1 MTPHASPGS
10 QRWRWAVLSIL
21 CVTLLLVSL
30 DLTILSVALPS
41 IVRALHAT
49 SSQLQWIVDA
59 YAIAFA
65 GLLLTLGALGDRVG
79 RKWVFLAGLL
89 VFAAGSA
96 FSAFSGSIGWLTV
109 GRVVMGAGAAAL
121 MPCTL
126 SILTN
131 VFSADRDRG
140 RAIGI
145 WSATAG
151 LGVAI
156 GPILGGFLLVHY
168 WWGSVFLINVPIA
181 ALGGLAAIFLV
192 PNSRNVQSKKPDPV
206 GMLLSVLG
214 FGLLLWAI
222 IEAPSLTWTA
232 PPVTGALAASAAL
245 IAGFIVWEH
254 RRTDPMLPVS
264 FFRNRR
270 YSAAIASLALV
281 IFALLGLLFLMT
293 QYLQFVLGFSAFRA
307 GLAIGPVALVLLVIA
322 PFSAVL
328 ARRIGTKSVIVP
340 GLLLIALGLGFLS
353 QTTVSDGYRWC
364 LPFFLLIGCGVG
376 LALAPSTDSVM
387 GSVPKDEAGV
397 GSATSDTSM
406 QVGGALGVAVLGT
419 ALNLRYQHLMTV
431 LISGHAVP
439 SAIRDVILGSLGGAL
454 QVAARIPGPT
464 GAALADAARRSFVS
478 GMDLGLLIAAIVVAA
493 AAALVL
499 LALPQRPH
507 PKHPAG
513 WPRAGTLPATHS
525 QQPVPRPLNTQ
536 LKPRPSRISRLR
548 PACSRPPCSPRR
560 SGTWSEARRSPWSW
574 QPGPW
579 PRGVG
584 LRRGTGRVK
593 EVAMPSGA
601 SLSSVRDAGRD
612 FGRLLA
618 GPHAAVRDPAGLE
631 LEPDRYFQLSRRVA
645 VQVHVNFTRTASA
658 GRSRSC
664 ALPGPANQRYQE

>member
-1 MTPHASPGS
+1 MRLDAGPGS
-10 QRWRWAVLSIL
+10 RRWRWASLSIL

-30 DLTILSVALPS
+30 DLTILNVALPS
-41 IVRALHAT
+41 IVRGLHAT

-59 YAIAFA
+59 YAVAFA

-96 FSAFSGSIGWLTV
+96 FSAWSGSVGWLTA

-151 LGVAI
+151 IGVAI

-181 ALGGLAAIFLV
+181 AVGALAAVFLV
-192 PNSRNVQSKKPDPV
+192 PNSRNAQAKKPDPV

-222 IEAPSLTWTA
+222 IQAPGWTWGA
-232 PPVTGALAASAAL
+232 PPIVGALAASAAL
-245 IAGFIVWEH
+245 IAGFVVWE
-254 RRTDPMLPVS
+254 RSLADPMLPVS

-293 QYLQFVLGFSAFRA
+293 QYLQFVLAFSAFRA
-307 GLAIGPVALVLLVIA
+307 GLAIGPVALVLLIAA

-340 GLLLIALGLGFLS
+340 GLLLIAAGLGFLS
-353 QTTVSDGYRWC
+353 QTAMGDGYRWC

-376 LALAPSTDSVM
+376 LALAPSIDSVM
-387 GSVPKDEAGV
+387 GSVPKEQAGV

-406 QVGGALGVAVLGT
+406 QVGGGLGVAVLGT
-419 ALNLRYQHLMTV
+419 ALNTRYQHLMSA
-431 LISGHAVP
+431 LIGHHPVP
-439 SAIRDVILGSLGGAL
+439 QAIREVILGSLGGAL
-454 QVAARIPGPT
+454 QVAARIPGST
-464 GAALADAARRSFVS
+464 GAALADAARRSFLS
-478 GMDLGLLIAAIVVAA
+478 GMDLALLIGSITVAA

-499 LALPQRPH
+499 LALPQH
-507 PKHPAG
+507 PP
-513 WPRAGTLPATHS
+513 PPGTP
-525 QQPVPRPLNTQ
+525 TQ
-536 LKPRPSRISRLR
+536 
-548 PACSRPPCSPRR
+548 A
-560 SGTWSEARRSPWSW
+560 
-574 QPGPW
+574 
-579 PRGVG
+579 
-584 LRRGTGRVK
+584 
-593 EVAMPSGA
+593 
-601 SLSSVRDAGRD
+601 
-612 FGRLLA
+612 
-618 GPHAAVRDPAGLE
+618 
-631 LEPDRYFQLSRRVA
+631 PDRLASR
-645 VQVHVNFTRTASA
+645 
-658 GRSRSC
+658 G
-664 ALPGPANQRYQE
+664 

>member
-1 MTPHASPGS
+1 MTPRASPGS
-10 QRWRWAVLSIL
+10 HRWRWAALSVL

-41 IVRALHAT
+41 IVRGLHAT
-49 SSQLQWIVDA
+49 SSQLQWIIDA
-59 YAIAFA
+59 YAVAFA

-79 RKWVFLAGLL
+79 RKWVFLAGLF

-96 FSAFSGSIGWLTV
+96 FSAFSGSVGWLTA
-109 GRVVMGAGAAAL
+109 GRVVMGIGAAAL

-131 VFSADRDRG
+131 VFSTDRDRG

-181 ALGGLAAIFLV
+181 AAGGVAAIFVV
-192 PNSRNVQSKKPDPV
+192 PNSRNARAKRPDPV

-222 IEAPSLTWTA
+222 IEAPGRTWGA
-232 PPVTGALAASAAL
+232 PPIAGALAASAAL

-254 RRTDPMLPVS
+254 RRSDPMLPVS

-293 QYLQFVLGFSAFRA
+293 QYLQFVLGLSALRA
-307 GLAIGPVALVLLVIA
+307 GLAIGPVALVLLVTA

-340 GLLLIALGLGFLS
+340 GLLLIAAGLGFLS
-353 QTTVSDGYRWC
+353 QTTISDGYRWC

-406 QVGGALGVAVLGT
+406 QAGGALGVAVLGT
-419 ALNLRYQHLMTV
+419 ALNLRYQHLMTA
-431 LISGHAVP
+431 LISHHTVP
-439 SAIRDVILGSLGGAL
+439 PAIRDVILGSLGGAL

-464 GAALADAARRSFVS
+464 GTALADAAQRSFVS

-507 PKHPAG
+507 HQEHPRKHPAG
-513 WPRAGTLPATHS
+513 WPRTGNPASRHQAASLRLALGRADLTVTAGWWSVIRCA
-525 QQPVPRPLNTQ
+525 NT
-536 LKPRPSRISRLR
+536 PSRIRSAIAASLRGRLIGSGCESRR
-548 PACSRPPCSPRR
+548 DEDVHVFRQGR
-560 SGTWSEARRSPWSW
+560 
-574 QPGPW
+574 PGPC
-579 PRGVG
+579 R
-584 LRRGTGRVK
+584 
-593 EVAMPSGA
+593 
-601 SLSSVRDAGRD
+601 AG
-612 FGRLLA
+612 
-618 GPHAAVRDPAGLE
+618 
-631 LEPDRYFQLSRRVA
+631 
-645 VQVHVNFTRTASA
+645 
-658 GRSRSC
+658 
-664 ALPGPANQRYQE
+664 

>member
-1 MTPHASPGS
+1 MTPHTSPGS
-10 QRWRWAVLSIL
+10 HRWRWAALSIL

-30 DLTILSVALPS
+30 DLTILNVALPS
-41 IVRALHAT
+41 IVRSLHAT

-59 YAIAFA
+59 YAVAFA
-65 GLLLTLGALGDRVG
+65 GLLLTLGALGDRIG

-89 VFAAGSA
+89 VFSAGSA
-96 FSAFSGSIGWLTV
+96 FSAWSGSVGWLMA
-109 GRVVMGAGAAAL
+109 GRVVMGVGAAAL

-131 VFSADRDRG
+131 VFSTDRDRG

-181 ALGGLAAIFLV
+181 AVGGLAAIFVV
-192 PNSRNVQSKKPDPV
+192 PNSRNARPKRPDPV
-206 GMLLSVLG
+206 GMLLSLLG
-214 FGLLLWAI
+214 FGVLLWAI
-222 IEAPSLTWTA
+222 IEAPGRTWGA
-232 PPVTGALAASAAL
+232 PPITGALAASAAL

-293 QYLQFVLGFSAFRA
+293 QYLQFVLGFSAFQA
-307 GLAIGPVALVLLVIA
+307 GLAIGPVALVLLVTA

-340 GLLLIALGLGFLS
+340 GLLLIAAGLGFLS
-353 QTTVSDGYRWC
+353 QTAIGDGYRWC

-397 GSATSDTSM
+397 GSATSDTSI

-419 ALNLRYQHLMTV
+419 ALNLRYQHLMTAM
-431 LISGHAVP
+431 ISHHTVP

-493 AAALVL
+493 AACVVL

-507 PKHPAG
+507 HQEP
-513 WPRAGTLPATHS
+513 PRQARTRGPAT
-525 QQPVPRPLNTQ
+525 
-536 LKPRPSRISRLR
+536 
-548 PACSRPPCSPRR
+548 
-560 SGTWSEARRSPWSW
+560 
-574 QPGPW
+574 
-579 PRGVG
+579 
-584 LRRGTGRVK
+584 GTGRAIPARVIK
-593 EVAMPSGA
+593 EVKRA
-601 SLSSVRDAGRD
+601 S
-612 FGRLLA
+612 
-618 GPHAAVRDPAGLE
+618 E
-631 LEPDRYFQLSRRVA
+631 
-645 VQVHVNFTRTASA
+645 
-658 GRSRSC
+658 
-664 ALPGPANQRYQE
+664 